1 MRASILILVLA
12 STVLPAYGHSTKTHK
27 ISSTTATTATSCT
40 PRSIAACPTPFDP
53 CCAYICDEAQVPFA
67 VCQPTNQTVLAVCSQ
82 CPSSPAT
89 SSSTKSTSTSSHTIT
104 TAPTSTSL
112 STSTCTGRL
121 LSTAG
126 CPSPYDPCCA
136 WVCEEAQVP
145 YDVCSQTDGT
155 GEFATCSKCP
165 SPTAGP

>member
-1 MRASILILVLA
+1 MHTNILILVLA
-12 STVLPAYGHSTKTHK
+12 STLLPAYAHAAKPHKTTSTTT
-27 ISSTTATTATSCT
+27 TTATTCS

-67 VCQPTNQTVLAVCSQ
+67 VCHPTNQTVLAVCSA
-82 CPSSPAT
+82 CPSGPAT
-89 SSSTKSTSTSSHTIT
+89 SSSTKPTSTSSHTIT

-112 STSTCTGRL
+112 ATSTCSGRL

-126 CPSPYDPCCA
+126 CPTPYDPCCA
-136 WVCEEAQVP
+136 WVCAEAQLP

-165 SPTAGP
+165 SPTA

>member
-1 MRASILILVLA
+1 MRAYILILVLA
-12 STVLPAYGHSTKTHK
+12 STMLPAHGHAKPHTT
-27 ISSTTATTATSCT
+27 SSTTATTATTCS

-82 CPSSPAT
+82 CPSGSAL
-89 SSSTKSTSTSSHTIT
+89 SSSTKTTSTSSHTIT

-112 STSTCTGRL
+112 ATSTCSGRL

-126 CPSPYDPCCA
+126 CPTPYDPCCA

-165 SPTAGP
+165 TPPARL

>member
-1 MRASILILVLA
+1 MRASVLILVLA
-12 STVLPAYGHSTKTHK
+12 STALPAFAHASKPHKSTT
-27 ISSTTATTATSCT
+27 TTATTATTCS
-40 PRSIAACPTPFDP
+40 PRSIAACPTPYDP

-67 VCQPTNQTVLAVCSQ
+67 VCQPTNQTVLAVCSA
-82 CPSSPAT
+82 CPSGPAT
-89 SSSTKSTSTSSHTIT
+89 SSSTKTTLTSSHTIT
-104 TAPTSTSL
+104 TAPTSTTI
-112 STSTCTGRL
+112 STSTCSGRL

-126 CPSPYDPCCA
+126 CPTPYDPCCA

-165 SPTAGP
+165 TPAPRL